1 MSYQKPFKGLKVID
15 FSQGVAGPYCGML
28 LAQHGAEVIKVEP
41 KDGDWA
47 RNLGQEYGEHS
58 AFSVAANLGKKSII
72 VDLKNTKSQP
82 ILDTIIKQSDI
93 FIEGFRP
100 GVIKRLG
107 YDYDRLKK
115 INPKLIYLS
124 ISGFGQNGPMSNK
137 PAMDPVL
144 QAFTGFMAENKG
156 PDNIPHRTPV
166 IIFDMT
172 TALYATQLIS
182 TSLYARINEKFGRK
196 IEISLMEAAAAMQ
209 SIRLMSGYM
218 EGPYTHASSPSGTF
232 KTKDGWI
239 QIIVVKNHEFIK
251 FCNAVGWKKFIKD
264 KRFENN
270 SERRKHEAILSRE
283 VQKLFIKENTDYWKN
298 LLNKYEVQ
306 NEKVQDYRD
315 FIESDQTKA
324 IDLISWL
331 KQPTTEQIWPV
342 PNIPGMPRFVD
353 NDILSKA
360 PSLGQHTKEILI
372 SFGYSNNQIEE
383 LINEGVIGNLYY
395 ASNSK

>member
-1 MSYQKPFKGLKVID
+1 MSYQKPYKGLKVID

-28 LAQHGAEVIKVEP
+28 LAQHGAEVIKIEP

-72 VDLKNTKSQP
+72 IDLKNKKSQT
-82 ILDTIIKQSDI
+82 ILDKIIKKSDI

-100 GVIKRLG
+100 GVISRLG

-124 ISGFGQNGPMSNK
+124 ISGFGQTGPMSHK

-144 QAFTGFMAENKG
+144 QAFTGFMSENKG
-156 PDNIPHRTPV
+156 PDDIPHRTPV

-182 TSLYARINEKFGRK
+182 ASLYARTNEKFGRK

-251 FCNAVGWKKFIKD
+251 FCNAVGWKKFIND
-264 KRFENN
+264 KRFVSNA
-270 SERRKHEAILSRE
+270 ERRKHEAILSRE
-283 VQKLFIKENTDYWKN
+283 VQKLFIKEKTDYWKN
-298 LLNKYEVQ
+298 LLNDYEVQ
-306 NEKVQDYRD
+306 NEKVQNYKE
-315 FIESDQTKA
+315 FIESEQTKA
-324 IDLISWL
+324 LNLISWL
-331 KQPTTEQIWPV
+331 KQPTTGTLWPV
-342 PNIPGMPRFVD
+342 PNIPGMPKLED
-353 NDILSKA
+353 SDILSKA
-360 PSLGQHTKEILI
+360 PSLGQHSKEILK
-372 SFGYSNNQIEE
+372 SLGYTDSQIENFISE
-383 LINEGVIGNLYY
+383 QVI
-395 ASNSK
+395 K

>member
-1 MSYQKPFKGLKVID
+1 MSYQKPYKGLKVID

-28 LAQHGAEVIKVEP
+28 LAQHGAEVIKIEP

-72 VDLKNTKSQP
+72 IDLKNKKSQS
-82 ILDTIIKQSDI
+82 ILDKIIKQSDI

-100 GVIKRLG
+100 GVITRLG
-107 YDYDRLKK
+107 YDYNRLIK

-124 ISGFGQNGPMSNK
+124 ISGFGQIGPMSNK

-144 QAFTGFMAENKG
+144 QAFTGFMSENKG
-156 PDNIPHRTPV
+156 PDDIPHRTPV

-182 TSLYARINEKFGRK
+182 ASLYARTNEKFGRK

-251 FCNAVGWKKFIKD
+251 FCNAVGWKKFIND
-264 KRFENN
+264 KRFVSNA
-270 SERRKHEAILSRE
+270 ERRKHEAILSRE
-283 VQKLFIKENTDYWKN
+283 VQKLFIKEKTEYWKN
-298 LLNKYEVQ
+298 LLNDYEVQ
-306 NEKVQDYRD
+306 NEKVQNYKE
-315 FIESDQTKA
+315 FIESEQTKA
-324 IDLISWL
+324 LDLISWV
-331 KQPTTEQIWPV
+331 KQPTTGTLWPV
-342 PNIPGMPRFVD
+342 PNIPGMPKFTND
-353 NDILSKA
+353 NLLSKA
-360 PSLGQHTKEILI
+360 PSLGQHSKEILK
-372 SFGYSNNQIEE
+372 SLGYTDSQIENFISE
-383 LINEGVIGNLYY
+383 EVI
-395 ASNSK
+395 K

>member
-107 YDYDRLKK
+107 YDYDRLRK

-156 PDNIPHRTPV
+156 PDDIPHRTPV

-251 FCNAVGWKKFIKD
+251 FCNAVGWKKFIND
-264 KRFENN
+264 KRFVSNA
-270 SERRKHEAILSRE
+270 ERRKHEAILSRE
-283 VQKLFIKENTDYWKN
+283 VQKLFIKEKTDYWKN
-298 LLNKYEVQ
+298 LLDNFEVQ
-306 NEKVQDYRD
+306 NEKVQNYKE
-315 FIESDQTKA
+315 FIESEQTKA
-324 IDLISWL
+324 LDLISWL
-331 KQPTTEQIWPV
+331 KQPTTGTLWPV
-342 PNIPGMPRFVD
+342 PNIPGMPRLED
-353 NDILSKA
+353 SDILSKA
-360 PSLGQHTKEILI
+360 PSLGQHTKEILK
-372 SFGYSNNQIEE
+372 SLGYKDCQIEV
-383 LINEGVIGNLYY
+383 LIEEEVI
-395 ASNSK
+395 K

>member
-1 MSYQKPFKGLKVID
+1 MSYQKPYRGLKVID

-28 LAQHGAEVIKVEP
+28 LAQHGAEVIKIEP

-82 ILDTIIKQSDI
+82 VLDTIIKKSDI

-124 ISGFGQNGPMSNK
+124 ISGFGQNGPMSHK

-144 QAFTGFMAENKG
+144 QAFTGFMSENKG
-156 PDNIPHRTPV
+156 PDDIPHRTPV

-251 FCNAVGWKKFIKD
+251 FCNAVGWKKFIND
-264 KRFENN
+264 KRFVNN
-270 SERRKHEAILSRE
+270 AERRKHEAILSRE
-283 VQKLFIKENTDYWKN
+283 VQKLFIKEKTDYWKN
-298 LLNKYEVQ
+298 LLDNFEVQ
-306 NEKVQDYRD
+306 NEKVQNYKE
-315 FIESDQTKA
+315 FIESEQTKA
-324 IDLISWL
+324 LDLISWL
-331 KQPTTEQIWPV
+331 KQPTTGVLWPV
-342 PNIPGMPRFVD
+342 PNIPGMPRLED
-353 NDILSKA
+353 SDILSKA
-360 PSLGQHTKEILI
+360 PSLGQHTKEILK
-372 SFGYSNNQIEE
+372 SLGYKDCQIEV
-383 LINEGVIGNLYY
+383 LIEEEVI
-395 ASNSK
+395 K

>member
-1 MSYQKPFKGLKVID
+1 MSYQKPYKGLKVID

-28 LAQHGAEVIKVEP
+28 LAQHGAEVIKIEP

-72 VDLKNTKSQP
+72 IDLKNKKSQS
-82 ILDTIIKQSDI
+82 ILDKIIKQSDI

-100 GVIKRLG
+100 GVITRLG

-124 ISGFGQNGPMSNK
+124 ISGFGQIGPMSHK

-144 QAFTGFMAENKG
+144 QAFTGFMSENKG
-156 PDNIPHRTPV
+156 PDDIPHRTPV

-182 TSLYARINEKFGRK
+182 ASLYARTNEKFGRK

-239 QIIVVKNHEFIK
+239 QIIVVKNHEFVK
-251 FCNAVGWKKFIKD
+251 FCNAVGWKEFIND
-264 KRFENN
+264 KRFVNN
-270 SERRKHEAILSRE
+270 AERRKHEAILSKE
-283 VQKLFIKENTDYWKN
+283 VQKLFIKEKTDYWKN
-298 LLNKYEVQ
+298 LLDNYEVQ
-306 NEKVQDYRD
+306 NEKVQNYKE
-315 FIESDQTKA
+315 FIESEQTKA
-324 IDLISWL
+324 LDLISWL
-331 KQPTTEQIWPV
+331 RQPSTEEMWPV
-342 PNIPGMPRFVD
+342 PNIPGMPKFTND
-353 NDILSKA
+353 DILSKA
-360 PSLGQHTKEILI
+360 PSLGQHSKEILK
-372 SFGYSNNQIEE
+372 SLGYKDLQIDN
-383 LINEGVIGNLYY
+383 LIKDEVI
-395 ASNSK
+395 K

>member
-1 MSYQKPFKGLKVID
+1 MSYQKPYKGLKVID

-28 LAQHGAEVIKVEP
+28 LAQHGAEVIKIEP

-72 VDLKNTKSQP
+72 IDLKNKKSQS
-82 ILDTIIKQSDI
+82 ILDKIIKQSDI

-100 GVIKRLG
+100 GVITRLG

-124 ISGFGQNGPMSNK
+124 ISGFGQIGPMSNK

-144 QAFTGFMAENKG
+144 QAFTGFMSENKG
-156 PDNIPHRTPV
+156 PDDIPHRTPV

-182 TSLYARINEKFGRK
+182 ASLYARTNEKFGRK

-251 FCNAVGWKKFIKD
+251 FCNAVGWKKFIND
-264 KRFENN
+264 KRFVSNA
-270 SERRKHEAILSRE
+270 ERRKHEAILSRE
-283 VQKLFIKENTDYWKN
+283 VQKLFIKEKTDYWKN
-298 LLNKYEVQ
+298 LLNDYEVQ
-306 NEKVQDYRD
+306 NEKVQNYKE
-315 FIESDQTKA
+315 FIESEQTKA
-324 IDLISWL
+324 LDLISWV
-331 KQPTTEQIWPV
+331 KQPTTGTLWPV
-342 PNIPGMPRFVD
+342 PNIPGMPKFTND
-353 NDILSKA
+353 NLLSKA
-360 PSLGQHTKEILI
+360 PSLGQHSKEILK
-372 SFGYSNNQIEE
+372 SLGYTDSQIENFISE
-383 LINEGVIGNLYY
+383 EVI
-395 ASNSK
+395 K

>member
-1 MSYQKPFKGLKVID
+1 MSYHKPYKGLKVID

-28 LAQHGAEVIKVEP
+28 LAQHGAEVFKIEP

-72 VDLKNTKSQP
+72 IDLKNKKSQS
-82 ILDTIIKQSDI
+82 ILDKIIKLSDI

-100 GVIKRLG
+100 EVISRLG
-107 YDYDRLKK
+107 YNYDRLKK

-124 ISGFGQNGPMSNK
+124 ISGFGQTGPMSHK

-144 QAFTGFMAENKG
+144 QAFTGFMSENKG
-156 PDNIPHRTPV
+156 PDDIPHRTPV

-182 TSLYARINEKFGRK
+182 ASLYARTNEKFGRK

-251 FCNAVGWKKFIKD
+251 FCNAVGWKKFIND
-264 KRFENN
+264 KRFVSNA
-270 SERRKHEAILSRE
+270 ERRKHEAILSRE
-283 VQKLFIKENTDYWKN
+283 VQKLFIKEKTDYWKN
-298 LLNKYEVQ
+298 LLNDYEVQ
-306 NEKVQDYRD
+306 NEKVQNYKE
-315 FIESDQTKA
+315 FIESEQTKA
-324 IDLISWL
+324 LNLISWL
-331 KQPTTEQIWPV
+331 KQPTTGTLWPV
-342 PNIPGMPRFVD
+342 PNIPGMPKLED
-353 NDILSKA
+353 SDILSKA
-360 PSLGQHTKEILI
+360 PSLGQHSKEILK
-372 SFGYSNNQIEE
+372 SLGYTDSQIENFISE
-383 LINEGVIGNLYY
+383 QVI
-395 ASNSK
+395 K

>member
-1 MSYQKPFKGLKVID
+1 MSYQKPYKGLKVID

-28 LAQHGAEVIKVEP
+28 LAQHGAEVIKIEP

-72 VDLKNTKSQP
+72 IDLKNKKSQS
-82 ILDTIIKQSDI
+82 ILDKIIKQSDI

-100 GVIKRLG
+100 GVITRLG
-107 YDYDRLKK
+107 YDYNRLIK

-124 ISGFGQNGPMSNK
+124 ISGFGQIGPMSNK

-144 QAFTGFMAENKG
+144 QAFTGFMSENKG
-156 PDNIPHRTPV
+156 PDDIPHRTPV

-182 TSLYARINEKFGRK
+182 ASLYARTNEKFGRK

-251 FCNAVGWKKFIKD
+251 FCNAVGWKKFIND
-264 KRFENN
+264 KRFVSNA
-270 SERRKHEAILSRE
+270 ERRKHEAILSRE
-283 VQKLFIKENTDYWKN
+283 VQKLFIKEKTEYWKN
-298 LLNKYEVQ
+298 LLNDYEVQ
-306 NEKVQDYRD
+306 NEKVQNYKE
-315 FIESDQTKA
+315 FIESEQTKA
-324 IDLISWL
+324 LDLISWL
-331 KQPTTEQIWPV
+331 KQPTTGTLWPV
-342 PNIPGMPRFVD
+342 PNIPGMPKFTND
-353 NDILSKA
+353 NLLSKA
-360 PSLGQHTKEILI
+360 PSLGQHSKEILK
-372 SFGYSNNQIEE
+372 SLGYTDSQIENFISE
-383 LINEGVIGNLYY
+383 EVI
-395 ASNSK
+395 K

>member
-1 MSYQKPFKGLKVID
+1 MSYQKPYKGLKVID

-28 LAQHGAEVIKVEP
+28 LAQHGAEVIKIEP

-72 VDLKNTKSQP
+72 IDLKNKKSQS
-82 ILDTIIKQSDI
+82 ILDKIIKQSDI

-100 GVIKRLG
+100 GVITRLG

-124 ISGFGQNGPMSNK
+124 ISGFGQIGPMSHK

-144 QAFTGFMAENKG
+144 QAFTGFMSENKG
-156 PDNIPHRTPV
+156 PDDIPHRTPV

-182 TSLYARINEKFGRK
+182 ASLYARTNEKFGRK

-251 FCNAVGWKKFIKD
+251 FCNAVGWKKFIND
-264 KRFENN
+264 KRFVSNA
-270 SERRKHEAILSRE
+270 ERRKHEAILSRE
-283 VQKLFIKENTDYWKN
+283 VQKLFIKEKTDYWKN
-298 LLNKYEVQ
+298 LLNDYEVQ
-306 NEKVQDYRD
+306 NEKVQNYKE
-315 FIESDQTKA
+315 FIESEQTKA
-324 IDLISWL
+324 LDLISWL
-331 KQPTTEQIWPV
+331 KQPTTGTLWPV
-342 PNIPGMPRFVD
+342 PNIPGMPRLED
-353 NDILSKA
+353 SDILSKA
-360 PSLGQHTKEILI
+360 PSLGQHSKEILK
-372 SFGYSNNQIEE
+372 SLGYTDSQIENFISE
-383 LINEGVIGNLYY
+383 EVI
-395 ASNSK
+395 K

>member
-1 MSYQKPFKGLKVID
+1 MSYQKPYKGLKVID

-28 LAQHGAEVIKVEP
+28 LAQHGAEVIKIEP

-72 VDLKNTKSQP
+72 IDLKNKKSQS
-82 ILDTIIKQSDI
+82 ILDKIIKQSDI

-100 GVIKRLG
+100 GVITRLG

-124 ISGFGQNGPMSNK
+124 ISGFGQTGPMSHK

-144 QAFTGFMAENKG
+144 QAFTGFMSENKG
-156 PDNIPHRTPV
+156 PDDIPHRTPV

-182 TSLYARINEKFGRK
+182 ASLYARINEKFGRK

-251 FCNAVGWKKFIKD
+251 FCNAVGWKKFIND
-264 KRFENN
+264 KRFVSNA
-270 SERRKHEAILSRE
+270 ERRKHEAILSRE
-283 VQKLFIKENTDYWKN
+283 VQKLFIKEKTEYWKN
-298 LLNKYEVQ
+298 LLNDYEVQ
-306 NEKVQDYRD
+306 NEKVQNYKE
-315 FIESDQTKA
+315 FIESEQTKA
-324 IDLISWL
+324 LDLISWV
-331 KQPTTEQIWPV
+331 KQPTTGTLWPV
-342 PNIPGMPRFVD
+342 PNIPGMPKFTND
-353 NDILSKA
+353 NLLSKA
-360 PSLGQHTKEILI
+360 PSLGQHSKEILK
-372 SFGYSNNQIEE
+372 SLGYTDSQIENFISE
-383 LINEGVIGNLYY
+383 EVI
-395 ASNSK
+395 K

>member
-1 MSYQKPFKGLKVID
+1 MSYQKPYKGLKVID

-28 LAQHGAEVIKVEP
+28 LAQHGAEVIKIEP

-72 VDLKNTKSQP
+72 IDLKNKKSQS
-82 ILDTIIKQSDI
+82 ILDKIIKQSDI

-100 GVIKRLG
+100 GVITRLG
-107 YDYDRLKK
+107 YDYNRLKK

-124 ISGFGQNGPMSNK
+124 ISGFGQIGPMSHK
-137 PAMDPVL
+137 PAMDPVI
-144 QAFTGFMAENKG
+144 QAFTGFMSENKG
-156 PDNIPHRTPV
+156 PDDIPHRTPV
-166 IIFDMT
+166 ILFDMT

-182 TSLYARINEKFGRK
+182 ASLYGRVNEKFGRK

-251 FCNAVGWKKFIKD
+251 FCNAVGWKKFIND
-264 KRFENN
+264 KRFLNN
-270 SERRKHEAILSRE
+270 AERRKHEAILSKE
-283 VQKLFIKENTDYWKN
+283 VQKLFIKEKTEYWKN
-298 LLNKYEVQ
+298 LLNEYQVQ
-306 NEKVQDYRD
+306 NEKVQNYKE
-315 FIESDQTKA
+315 FIESKQTKA
-324 IDLISWL
+324 LDLISWL
-331 KQPTTEQIWPV
+331 RQPSSEELWPV
-342 PNIPGMPRFVD
+342 PNIPGMPKLTND
-353 NDILSKA
+353 NKLSKA
-360 PSLGQHTKEILI
+360 PSLGQHTKEILK
-372 SFGYSNNQIEE
+372 SLGYSDLQIDDLIKEE
-383 LINEGVIGNLYY
+383 VI
-395 ASNSK
+395 K

>member
-1 MSYQKPFKGLKVID
+1 MSYQKPYKGLKVVD

-28 LAQHGAEVIKVEP
+28 LAQHGAEVIKIEP

-72 VDLKNTKSQP
+72 IDLQNKKSQS
-82 ILDTIIKQSDI
+82 ILDKIIKQSDI

-100 GVIKRLG
+100 GVITRLG

-124 ISGFGQNGPMSNK
+124 ISGFGQTGPMSHK

-144 QAFTGFMAENKG
+144 QAFTGFMSENKG
-156 PDNIPHRTPV
+156 PDDIPHRTPV

-182 TSLYARINEKFGRK
+182 ASLYARTNEKFGRK

-251 FCNAVGWKKFIKD
+251 FCNAVGWKKFIND
-264 KRFENN
+264 KRFVSNA
-270 SERRKHEAILSRE
+270 ERRKHEAILSRE
-283 VQKLFIKENTDYWKN
+283 VQKLFFKEKTDYWKN
-298 LLNKYEVQ
+298 LLDNFEVQ
-306 NEKVQDYRD
+306 NEKVQNYKE
-315 FIESDQTKA
+315 FIESEQTKA
-324 IDLISWL
+324 LNLISWL
-331 KQPTTEQIWPV
+331 KQPTTGTLWPV
-342 PNIPGMPRFVD
+342 PNIPGMPRLQD
-353 NDILSKA
+353 SDIFSKA
-360 PSLGQHTKEILI
+360 PSLGQHTKEILK
-372 SFGYSNNQIEE
+372 SLGYTDSQIQVLKEE
-383 LINEGVIGNLYY
+383 EVI
-395 ASNSK
+395 K

>member
-1 MSYQKPFKGLKVID
+1 MSYQKPYKGLKVID

-28 LAQHGAEVIKVEP
+28 LAQHGAEVIKIEP

-72 VDLKNTKSQP
+72 IDLKNKKSQS
-82 ILDTIIKQSDI
+82 ILDKIIKQSDI

-100 GVIKRLG
+100 GVITRLG

-124 ISGFGQNGPMSNK
+124 ISGFGQIGPMSNK

-144 QAFTGFMAENKG
+144 QAFTGFMSENKG
-156 PDNIPHRTPV
+156 PDDVPHRTPV

-182 TSLYARINEKFGRK
+182 ASLYARTNEKFGRK

-251 FCNAVGWKKFIKD
+251 FCNAVGWKKFIND
-264 KRFENN
+264 KRFVNN
-270 SERRKHEAILSRE
+270 AERRKHEAILSRE
-283 VQKLFIKENTDYWKN
+283 VQKLFIKEKTDYWKN
-298 LLNKYEVQ
+298 LLDNFEVQ
-306 NEKVQDYRD
+306 NEKLQNYKE
-315 FIESDQTKA
+315 FIESEQTNA
-324 IDLISWL
+324 LDLISWL
-331 KQPTTEQIWPV
+331 KQPTTGELWPV
-342 PNIPGMPRFVD
+342 PNIPGMPRLED
-353 NDILSKA
+353 SDQLSKA
-360 PSLGQHTKEILI
+360 PYLGQHTKEILK
-372 SFGYSNNQIEE
+372 SLGYTDSQIEV
-383 LINEGVIGNLYY
+383 LIEEEVI
-395 ASNSK
+395 K

>member
-1 MSYQKPFKGLKVID
+1 MSYQKPYRGLKVID

-28 LAQHGAEVIKVEP
+28 LAQHGAEVIKIEP

-72 VDLKNTKSQP
+72 VDLKNKKSQP
-82 ILDTIIKQSDI
+82 ILDKIIKQSDI

-124 ISGFGQNGPMSNK
+124 ISGFGQTGPMSHK

-144 QAFTGFMAENKG
+144 QAFTGFMSENKG

-166 IIFDMT
+166 ILFDMT

-182 TSLYARINEKFGRK
+182 TSLYARINKEFGRK

-232 KTKDGWI
+232 KTNDGWI

-264 KRFENN
+264 KRFINN
-270 SERRKHEAILSRE
+270 AERRKHAEILSRE
-283 VQKLFIKENTDYWKN
+283 VQNLFINEKTDFWKK
-298 LLNKYEVQ
+298 LLDKYEVQ
-306 NEKVQDYRD
+306 NEKVQNYKE
-315 FIESDQTKA
+315 FIESKQTKVL
-324 IDLISWL
+324 DLISWL
-331 KQPTTEQIWPV
+331 KQPTTRETWPV
-342 PNIPGMPRFVD
+342 PNIPGMPRLAD
-353 NDILSKA
+353 DDILSKA
-360 PSLGQHTKEILI
+360 PSLGQHSKEILK
-372 SFGYSNNQIEE
+372 SLGYTDSEIRDF
-383 LINEGVIGNLYY
+383 INEQVV
-395 ASNSK
+395 K

>member
-1 MSYQKPFKGLKVID
+1 MSYQKPYKGLKVID

-28 LAQHGAEVIKVEP
+28 LAQHGAEVIKIEP

-72 VDLKNTKSQP
+72 IDLKNKKSQS
-82 ILDTIIKQSDI
+82 ILDKVIKQSDI

-100 GVIKRLG
+100 GVITRLG
-107 YDYDRLKK
+107 YDYNRLIK

-124 ISGFGQNGPMSNK
+124 ISGFGQIGPMSNK

-144 QAFTGFMAENKG
+144 QAFTGFMSENKG
-156 PDNIPHRTPV
+156 PDDTPHRTPV

-182 TSLYARINEKFGRK
+182 ASLYARTNEKFGRK

-264 KRFENN
+264 KRFFSNA
-270 SERRKHEAILSRE
+270 ERRKHEAILSRE
-283 VQKLFIKENTDYWKN
+283 VQKLFIKEKTEYWKN
-298 LLNKYEVQ
+298 LLNDYEVQ
-306 NEKVQDYRD
+306 NEKVQNYKE
-315 FIESDQTKA
+315 FIESEQTKA
-324 IDLISWL
+324 LNLISWL
-331 KQPTTEQIWPV
+331 KQPTTGTLWPV
-342 PNIPGMPRFVD
+342 PNIPGMPRLQDSDFF
-353 NDILSKA
+353 SKA
-360 PSLGQHTKEILI
+360 PSLGQHTKEILK
-372 SFGYSNNQIEE
+372 SLGYTDSQIQVLKEE
-383 LINEGVIGNLYY
+383 EVI
-395 ASNSK
+395 K

>member
-28 LAQHGAEVIKVEP
+28 LAQHGAEVIKIEP

-58 AFSVAANLGKKSII
+58 AFSVAANLGKKSITI
-72 VDLKNTKSQP
+72 DLKNKKSQS
-82 ILDTIIKQSDI
+82 ILDKIIKQSDI

-100 GVIKRLG
+100 GVITRLG

-124 ISGFGQNGPMSNK
+124 ISGFGQIGPMCHK

-144 QAFTGFMAENKG
+144 QAFTGFMSENKG
-156 PDNIPHRTPV
+156 PDDIPHRTPV

-182 TSLYARINEKFGRK
+182 ASLYARTNEKFGRK
-196 IEISLMEAAAAMQ
+196 IEISLMEAAAAIQ

-251 FCNAVGWKKFIKD
+251 FCNAVGWKKFIND
-264 KRFENN
+264 KRFVSNA
-270 SERRKHEAILSRE
+270 ERRKHEAILSRE
-283 VQKLFIKENTDYWKN
+283 VQKLFIKEKTDYWKN
-298 LLNKYEVQ
+298 LLNNYEVQ
-306 NEKVQDYRD
+306 NEKVQNYKE
-315 FIESDQTKA
+315 FIESEQTKA
-324 IDLISWL
+324 LDLISWL
-331 KQPTTEQIWPV
+331 RQSSTEEIWPV
-342 PNIPGMPRFVD
+342 PNIPGMPKFTND
-353 NDILSKA
+353 NESSKA
-360 PSLGQHTKEILI
+360 PTLGQHSKEILK
-372 SFGYSNNQIEE
+372 SLGYKDLQIDN
-383 LINEGVIGNLYY
+383 LIKDEVI
-395 ASNSK
+395 K

>member
-1 MSYQKPFKGLKVID
+1 MSYQKPYKGLKVID

-28 LAQHGAEVIKVEP
+28 LAQHGAEVIKIEP

-72 VDLKNTKSQP
+72 IDLKNKKSQT
-82 ILDTIIKQSDI
+82 ILDKIIKQSDI

-100 GVIKRLG
+100 GVISRLG

-124 ISGFGQNGPMSNK
+124 ISGFGQTGPMSHK

-144 QAFTGFMAENKG
+144 QAFTGFMSENKG
-156 PDNIPHRTPV
+156 PDDIPHRTPV

-182 TSLYARINEKFGRK
+182 ASLYARTNEKFGRK

-218 EGPYTHASSPSGTF
+218 EGSYTHASSPSGTF

-251 FCNAVGWKKFIKD
+251 FCNAVGWKKFIND
-264 KRFENN
+264 KRFVSNA
-270 SERRKHEAILSRE
+270 ERRKHEAILSRE
-283 VQKLFIKENTDYWKN
+283 VQKLFIKEKTDYWKN
-298 LLNKYEVQ
+298 LLNDYEVQ
-306 NEKVQDYRD
+306 NEKVQNYKE
-315 FIESDQTKA
+315 FIESEQTKA
-324 IDLISWL
+324 LNLISWL
-331 KQPTTEQIWPV
+331 KQPTTGTLWPV
-342 PNIPGMPRFVD
+342 PNIPGMPKLED
-353 NDILSKA
+353 SDILSKA
-360 PSLGQHTKEILI
+360 PSLGQHSKEILK
-372 SFGYSNNQIEE
+372 SLGYTDSQIENFISE
-383 LINEGVIGNLYY
+383 QVI
-395 ASNSK
+395 K